1 MDLDIGG
8 GIGNIGKV
16 ISSTVIVGIAAIVL
30 LTFAPAVIGD
40 IDGMHLQTVAA
51 CEVNGERFNQVVKPT
66 AATDTA
72 DKAWRKTGGGTL
84 IPVEEA
90 LCKGTGGA
98 IKLYSPKGT
107 VVGGGETT
115 VDAAT
120 TLTGLGGAWDP
131 PSESLVAL
139 GGGSLVTLLFGAMAI
154 LVPAG
159 AIGFLAYTGA
169 ELANERLPLGL
180 IGGAITAVVV
190 VIVVGALLP
199 QIFTPLDDLYVVM
212 DGHRYKVFAEGIGK
226 LAGVL
231 ANFMGLSLVAGIV
244 AIGAL
249 IFKAGRSSSADSMM

>member
-40 IDGMHLQTVAA
+40 IDGMHLQTEYA
-51 CEVNGERFNQVVKPT
+51 CEVSGERFTKVVAAGTSTANQQWK
-66 AATDTA
+66 
-72 DKAWRKTGGGTL
+72 KTGGGAAT
-84 IPVEEA
+84 PVTEA
-90 LCKGTGGA
+90 ICTAVNTGGA
-98 IKLYSPKGT
+98 AKFYTPKGT
-107 VVGGGETT
+107 AL
-115 VDAAT
+115 VDKAAANVT
-120 TLTGLGGAWDP
+120 APTGLGGVWDP

-212 DGHRYKVFAEGIGK
+212 DGHRYVVFSEGIGK

-249 IFKAGRSSSADSMM
+249 IFKAGRSSTSDSMM

>member
-1 MDLDIGG
+1 MDLDLGG

-16 ISSTVIVGIAAIVL
+16 ISGTVVVGIAAIVL

-40 IDGMHLQTVAA
+40 IDGMHLQTKSAA
-51 CEVNGERFNQVVKPT
+51 EVGGERFTQIVKPT
-66 AATDTA
+66 AATDA
-72 DKAWRKTGGGTL
+72 PDKAWQKTGGGSVIQLTDCD
-84 IPVEEA
+84 PTVA
-90 LCKGTGGA
+90 VGTV
-98 IKLYSPKGT
+98 YTPKGT
-107 VVGGGETT
+107 AITVTT
-115 VDAAT
+115 ADELPNCV
-120 TLTGLGGAWDP
+120 WDS
-131 PSESLVAL
+131 PSPSLVAL

-169 ELANERLPLGL
+169 ELAHERLPLGL

-199 QIFTPLDDLYVVM
+199 QIFTPLDGLYLVM
-212 DGHRYKVFAEGIGK
+212 DGHRYVVFSEGIGK

-231 ANFMGLSLVAGIV
+231 SNFMGLSLVAGIV

-249 IFKAGRSSSADSMM
+249 IFKAGRSNTADSMM

>member
-1 MDLDIGG
+1 MDLDLGG

-16 ISSTVIVGIAAIVL
+16 ISGTVVVGIAAIVL

-40 IDGMHLQTVAA
+40 IDGMHLQTMQA
-51 CEVNGERFNQVVKPT
+51 CELGGERFTQVV
-66 AATDTA
+66 AA
-72 DKAWRKTGGGTL
+72 GTSQ
-84 IPVEEA
+84 A
-90 LCKGTGGA
+90 NTQWQKGTGGA
-98 IKLYSPKGT
+98 LTTITDTICETPVAGDTFNFYTPKGT
-107 VVGGGETT
+107 KV
-115 VDAAT
+115 AAPGVAAAP
-120 TLTGLGGAWDP
+120 TGLGGVWDP
-131 PSESLVAL
+131 PSPSLIAL

-169 ELANERLPLGL
+169 SLASERLPGGL

-199 QIFTPLDDLYVVM
+199 QIFTPLDDLYLVM
-212 DGHRYKVFAEGIGK
+212 DGHRYVVFASGIGK

-231 ANFMGLSLVAGIV
+231 SNFMGLSLVAGIV

-249 IFKAGRSSSADSMM
+249 IFKAGRGGDTADSMI

>member
-1 MDLDIGG
+1 MDLDLGG

-16 ISSTVIVGIAAIVL
+16 ISGTVVVGIAAIVL

-40 IDGMHLQTVAA
+40 IDGMHLQTVSA
-51 CEVNGERFNQVVKPT
+51 CEVGGERFTQVV
-66 AATDTA
+66 AAGTSPANTQ
-72 DKAWRKTGGGTL
+72 WQKTGGGT
-84 IPVEEA
+84 
-90 LCKGTGGA
+90 
-98 IKLYSPKGT
+98 
-107 VVGGGETT
+107 
-115 VDAAT
+115 AT
-120 TLTGLGGAWDP
+120 TLTEANCKGPVTTAANYYTPRGTKLQCDLADKKGCGGVWDP
-131 PSESLVAL
+131 PSPSLIAL

-169 ELANERLPLGL
+169 SLASERLPGGL

-199 QIFTPLDDLYVVM
+199 QIFTPLDDLYLVM
-212 DGHRYKVFAEGIGK
+212 DGHRYVVFASGIGK

-231 ANFMGLSLVAGIV
+231 SNFMGLSLVAGIV

-249 IFKAGRSSSADSMM
+249 IFKAGRGGDTADSMI

>member
-1 MDLDIGG
+1 MDLDLGG

-40 IDGMHLQTVAA
+40 IDGMHLQTKSAAEVA
-51 CEVNGERFNQVVKPT
+51 GERFTQVV
-66 AATDTA
+66 AAGTSTS
-72 DKAWRKTGGGTL
+72 DKAWEKTGGGT
-84 IPVEEA
+84 V
-90 LCKGTGGA
+90 T
-98 IKLYSPKGT
+98 KLTSCAPTVAVGKYFTPKGT
-107 VVGGGETT
+107 PLDVTT
-115 VDAAT
+115 ADV
-120 TLTGLGGAWDP
+120 LPNCVWDS
-131 PSESLVAL
+131 PSPSLVAL

-169 ELANERLPLGL
+169 ELAHERLPLGL

-199 QIFTPLDDLYVVM
+199 QIFTPLDNLYLVM
-212 DGHRYKVFAEGIGK
+212 DGHRYIVFSEGIGK

-231 ANFMGLSLVAGIV
+231 SNFMGLSLVAGIV

-249 IFKAGRSSSADSMM
+249 IFKAGRSNSADAMT

>member
-1 MDLDIGG
+1 MDLDLGG

-16 ISSTVIVGIAAIVL
+16 ISGTVVVGIAAIVL

-40 IDGMHLQTVAA
+40 IDGMHLQTVSA
-51 CEVNGERFNQVVKPT
+51 CEVGGERFTQVVAVGT
-66 AATDTA
+66 GQANAQ
-72 DKAWRKTGGGTL
+72 WQKTGGGALTT
-84 IPVEEA
+84 ITKGICETAAASEA
-90 LCKGTGGA
+90 NFYT
-98 IKLYSPKGT
+98 PKGT
-107 VVGGGETT
+107 KLPADG
-115 VDAAT
+115 AAAAP
-120 TLTGLGGAWDP
+120 TGLGGVWDP
-131 PSESLVAL
+131 PSPSLIAL

-169 ELANERLPLGL
+169 SLASERLPGGL

-199 QIFTPLDDLYVVM
+199 QIFTPLDDLYLVM
-212 DGHRYKVFAEGIGK
+212 DGHRYVVFASGIGK

-231 ANFMGLSLVAGIV
+231 SNFMGLSLVAGIV

-249 IFKAGRSSSADSMM
+249 IFKAGRGGDTADSMI

>member
-1 MDLDIGG
+1 MELDLGG

-16 ISSTVIVGIAAIVL
+16 ISSTVVVGIAAIVL

-40 IDGMHLQTVAA
+40 IDGMHLQTKSAA
-51 CEVNGERFNQVVKPT
+51 VIAGERLTQVVVAGT
-66 AATDTA
+66 GTA
-72 DKAWRKTGGGTL
+72 DKAWQKTGGGAVT
-84 IPVEEA
+84 
-90 LCKGTGGA
+90 
-98 IKLYSPKGT
+98 KLSSCLPTIAVGKYYTPKGSP
-107 VVGGGETT
+107 VDVTT
-115 VDAAT
+115 ADELPNCEWAS
-120 TLTGLGGAWDP
+120 
-131 PSESLVAL
+131 PSPSLVAL

-169 ELANERLPLGL
+169 EFAHERLPLGL

-199 QIFTPLDDLYVVM
+199 QIFTPLDGLYLVM
-212 DGHRYKVFAEGIGK
+212 DGHRYIVFSEGIGK

-231 ANFMGLSLVAGIV
+231 SNFMGLSLVAGIV

-249 IFKAGRSSSADSMM
+249 IFKAGRSSGGSADAMM